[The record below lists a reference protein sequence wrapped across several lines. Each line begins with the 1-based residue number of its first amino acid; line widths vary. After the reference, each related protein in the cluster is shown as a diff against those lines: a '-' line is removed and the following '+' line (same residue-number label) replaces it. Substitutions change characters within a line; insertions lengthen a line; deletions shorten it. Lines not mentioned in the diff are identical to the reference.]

1 MPNQR
6 FSSNRI
12 SRRAALRGAGIGVAG
27 LAGAALIGCGD
38 DDDDATS
45 TPADPDATANPDGTT
60 APDDGPSDGPTTGG
74 ELIWGTL
81 TPWEN
86 YNGPYTSG
94 SVQSPN
100 WSAFWDTLTKFGQD
114 SMEPEPHLAE
124 SWEFNED
131 QTQIT
136 VTLREGLEF
145 HNGKPI
151 DAAAVKGSFENI
163 TAEGTN
169 NSQVKGTFAKYVS
182 SIDVVDE
189 RTLSFD
195 LAWPGP
201 LIFDVFQYA
210 HVHDPDALAAYT
222 ADRTDPEGFGGAS
235 GPFKF
240 DPDGFRAGES
250 YRGVR
255 HEAHYEPTL
264 VDSIEFRVFQDAS
277 VLGLALDAG
286 EIHGTNNATSADG
299 LRWQGNEDITVD
311 IAPPGLAMWVLGM
324 VTTGLGGGHP
334 ALDDPRVRR
343 ALYMAVDR
351 KRLSEE
357 TFQGLKDPVEFY
369 WQPFSEAYDPDLDRE
384 HFDLDAAKALIDES
398 GWAGET
404 IELSFASGGD
414 PADDAIAAVIQADAA
429 KIGINFEIVTRDSA
443 VQGDM
448 FRSGTLP
455 GAYISSFAFYSLQPE
470 TLPVMNFQMRIPN
483 SCAYDTPEYREII
496 DAYGASPTA
505 EERQALHGRLNEL
518 YDREPWVAPIVSRG
532 YVWAWTKKLQDL
544 SWDILSIPFHSRY
557 WLNEDA

>member
-1 MPNQR
+1 M
-6 FSSNRI
+6 
-12 SRRAALRGAGIGVAG
+12 V
-27 LAGAALIGCGD
+27 
-38 DDDDATS
+38 
-45 TPADPDATANPDGTT
+45 
-60 APDDGPSDGPTTGG
+60 
-74 ELIWGTL
+74 WGTL
-81 TPWEN
+81 TAWES

-114 SMEPEPHLAE
+114 SMTPEPHLAE
-124 SWEFNED
+124 AWEFNAD
-131 QTQIT
+131 QTELK

-151 DAAAVKGSFENI
+151 NAEAVKGSFENI

-169 NSQVKGTFAKYVS
+169 NSQVKGTFGKYVS
-182 SIDVVDE
+182 SIDVVDD
-189 RTLSFD
+189 RTLNFN

-222 ADRTDPEGFGGAS
+222 ADRTDPGGFEGAS

-240 DPDGFRAGES
+240 DLDGFRAGES
-250 YRGVR
+250 FRGVR

-299 LRWQGNEDITVD
+299 LRWQNDDNLTVD
-311 IAPPGLAMWVLGM
+311 VAPPGLAMWVMGM
-324 VTTGLGGGHP
+324 VTTGRGGGHP
-334 ALDDPRVRR
+334 ALDDARVRR

-351 KRLSEE
+351 KRLAEE
-357 TFQGLKDPVEFY
+357 TFQGLKDPVEFF

-404 IELSFASGGD
+404 IELSFSSGGD
-414 PADDAIAAVIQADAA
+414 PADDSIAAVIQADAA
-429 KIGINFEIVTRDSA
+429 KIGINFEIVTRDGA
-443 VQGDM
+443 VQGDL
-448 FRSGTLP
+448 FRSGMLP
-455 GAYISSFAFYSLQPE
+455 GAYISSFAFYALQPE

-483 SCAYDTPEYREII
+483 SCGYDTPEYQELI
-496 DAYGASPTA
+496 DAFGAQPTA
-505 EERQALHGRLNEL
+505 AERAALHTRLNTLFAE
-518 YDREPWVAPIVSRG
+518 ESWIAPIVSRG
-532 YVWAWTKKLQDL
+532 YVWAWQKKLQNL
-544 SWDILSIPFHSRY
+544 TRDILAIPFHSRY
-557 WLNEDA
+557 WLDEDA

>member
-27 LAGAALIGCGD
+27 LTGAALIGCGD
-38 DDDDATS
+38 DDDDGTA
-45 TPADPDATANPDGTT
+45 TPADPDATPDPDGTT
-60 APDDGPSDGPTTGG
+60 APDDGPSGDPTSGG

-81 TPWEN
+81 TEWEN
-86 YNGPYTSG
+86 YNGPYTSN

-114 SMEPEPHLAE
+114 SMDPEPHLAE

-131 QTQIT
+131 QTQLT

-169 NSQVKGTFAKYVS
+169 NSQVKGTVSKYVS

-255 HEAHYEPTL
+255 HDAHYEPTL

-299 LRWQGNEDITVD
+299 LRWRDNDDITVD

-334 ALDDPRVRR
+334 AFDDPRVRK

-369 WQPFSEAYDPDLDRE
+369 WQPFSEAYDADLDRE

-429 KIGINFEIVTRDSA
+429 KIGINFEIVTRDGA

-455 GAYISSFAFYSLQPE
+455 GAYISSFAFYALQPE

-483 SCAYDTPEYREII
+483 SCAYDTPEYQEII

-505 EERQALHGRLNEL
+505 EERQALHSRLNEL

-544 SWDILSIPFHSRY
+544 NWDILSIPFHSRY